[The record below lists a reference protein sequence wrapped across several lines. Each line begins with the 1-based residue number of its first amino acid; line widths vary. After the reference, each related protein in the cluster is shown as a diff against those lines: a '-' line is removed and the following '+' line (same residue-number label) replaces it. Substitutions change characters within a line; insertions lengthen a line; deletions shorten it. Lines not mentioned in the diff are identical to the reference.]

1 MSWLNQ
7 EFIYFIIS
15 FQWYHRA
22 IAWSLFLYK
31 QMQACWY
38 FNKNIR
44 RSSTE
49 WLSAVAGNENFGY
62 WYYCFSFIYYQVYHV
77 FCEGNFIMYF
87 VREILSCILWGKFY
101 HVFCEG
107 NFIMYFVRELLSCDL
122 WGNFIMYIVR
132 GNFIM
137 YFVILILLCVL

>member
-62 WYYCFSFIYYQVYHV
+62 WYYCFSFIFYLSYYIIYYLI
-77 FCEGNFIMYF
+77 FIYL
-87 VREILSCILWGKFY
+87 I
-101 HVFCEG
+101 
-107 NFIMYFVRELLSCDL
+107 NL
-122 WGNFIMYIVR
+122 WGNSMT
-132 GNFIM
+132 
-137 YFVILILLCVL
+137 YFLRKSCFLWERILFLLILLERSATLCKIDQNVWTQGQSNTKTATVA